1 MGRLLFGSTGQ
12 VRGASIRRRRSFG
25 VGLLALLFSGIV
37 LAQTPSPGQQTPP
50 AGQQQAPAADAV
62 SPPAVQILGYGDIN
76 FQAEKQRQRARQ
88 RSRQPVRTTRRLQVD
103 FP

>member
-25 VGLLALLFSGIV
+25 VALLALLFSGIV

-62 SPPAVQILGYGDIN
+62 SPPAVQILGYGEIN
-76 FQAEKQRQRARQ
+76 FQAETKAA
-88 RSRQPVRTTRRLQVD
+88 SPAALPTTRAHHTASTG
-103 FP
+103 